1 MPIAEQL
8 AQNAGLRAGQ
18 SVLDVATGTGNAA
31 LAAARCGCEVTG
43 VDYVEELLERGR
55 IRAAAEGF
63 QIEFTEGDAE
73 RLPYPDASFDSVLS
87 CVGVMFTPDQ
97 ERAAGELVRVC
108 RPGGTIA
115 LANWTPTSFV
125 GAIFRA
131 VTRHVPPPAGVK
143 PPGLWGTEERLREL
157 FADAISDLQVQR
169 REFVFRFRS
178 GDEFV
183 DFFRAWYGPV
193 HKAFGALDDSGPRA
207 AVRRPAR
214 GRRRVRSRA
223 GTVRGAAVGV
233 PRGHRDAALS
243 RHSRAGARE
252 RPTASATSAREV
264 TPSLAK
270 TLARWP
276 STVFSARNSRLA
288 ISRFVRPSAT
298 CSAISR
304 SRRLRCESVRRPS
317 WRRARALTR

>member
-1 MPIAEQL
+1 M
-8 AQNAGLRAGQ
+8 
-18 SVLDVATGTGNAA
+18 
-31 LAAARCGCEVTG
+31 
-43 VDYVEELLERGR
+43 
-55 IRAAAEGF
+55 
-63 QIEFTEGDAE
+63 
-73 RLPYPDASFDSVLS
+73 
-87 CVGVMFTPDQ
+87 
-97 ERAAGELVRVC
+97 
-108 RPGGTIA
+108 
-115 LANWTPTSFV
+115 

-157 FADAISDLQVQR
+157 FAGAISDLRVQR

-193 HKAFGALDDSGPRA
+193 HKAFGALDDTGREQLYADLLAVAAEFDREPGPSVA
-207 AVRRPAR
+207 LPSEYLEVVATRRC
-214 GRRRVRSRA
+214 
-223 GTVRGAAVGV
+223 
-233 PRGHRDAALS
+233 S

-252 RPTASATSAREV
+252 RPTASATSARDA

-304 SRRLRCESVRRPS
+304 SRRLRCESRAAPVLAP
-317 WRRARALTR
+317 RARAHPVAQPAQRPGRLVAVALRAAGRELILGTGEEAVRGLAVARLRRRDARERPAARRRHGRRDRVRAPGGL